1 MIWDVLNGKVDENEL
16 KIKSLVEVSPT
27 KESSQIEFEELN
39 EVVVDAYAKPVKD
52 GVIEFELKANTL
64 SDPLLHLQLNLVACE
79 PKFKQVKN
87 ESDLGELD
95 DNIRDVPAL
104 RPNRIFGILKN
115 IIERDIKLKSEA
127 DIKFR
132 IGTVTGYDY
141 KVVAFMKEA
150 STISIEWEKYL
161 DADFLKKT
169 FNTNKALVA
178 YPADYEDAIDVT
190 FVITFKDDKFRL
202 SMSEGSQGD
211 FRPVATGVS
220 IDELT
225 AKAKLEMV
233 KVGKSGKVFG
243 NKD

>member
-1 MIWDVLNGKVDENEL
+1 MC
-16 KIKSLVEVSPT
+16 
-27 KESSQIEFEELN
+27 
-39 EVVVDAYAKPVKD
+39 
-52 GVIEFELKANTL
+52 
-64 SDPLLHLQLNLVACE
+64 QL
-79 PKFKQVKN
+79 
-87 ESDLGELD
+87 
-95 DNIRDVPAL
+95 L
-104 RPNRIFGILKN
+104 RPSRIFGILKN
-115 IIERDIKLKSEA
+115 IIESDIKLKSEA

-150 STISIEWEKYL
+150 STISIEWEKHL

-190 FVITFKDDKFRL
+190 FVITFKDDKFHL
-202 SMSEGSQGD
+202 SMSASGKGAFKPIAS
-211 FRPVATGVS
+211 GVS

-225 AKAKLEMV
+225 AKAKIEMV